1 MLVTVKVNYAIS
13 SQFTLT
19 QTPTQIHSLG
29 QLIKSMPLNQSHNQI
44 SNQTISVLP
53 FKPDGPMNI
62 LSESENRFD
71 IDQSTA
77 ESSSTLMTNDKPPT
91 GLDHTLFGETIVSVQ
106 VNGQR

>member
-1 MLVTVKVNYAIS
+1 
-13 SQFTLT
+13 
-19 QTPTQIHSLG
+19 
-29 QLIKSMPLNQSHNQI
+29 MPLNQVHNQI

-77 ESSSTLMTNDKPPT
+77 ESSSTLVTNEKPPT
-91 GLDHTLFGETIVSVQ
+91 GLDHTLFGETIVSIQ
-106 VNGQR
+106 VNGQRYVKIRNFFGRYKIFDHRKIITMNLMI

>member
-1 MLVTVKVNYAIS
+1 MQTPTQKPT
-13 SQFTLT
+13 QKPTQTLT
-19 QTPTQIHSLG
+19 QTHSLG

-77 ESSSTLMTNDKPPT
+77 ESSSTLMTNEKPPT